1 LVKKPPK
8 TPAQR
13 QAERD
18 FRLRKQGKIQRR
30 VWAKPEHWPAILEFV
45 AKLDEKI

>member
-1 LVKKPPK
+1 VKNPPK

-13 QAERD
+13 QADRD
-18 FRLRKQGKIQRR
+18 VRMREQGKVQKR
-30 VWAKPEHWPAILEFV
+30 VWAKPEHWPDILEFV